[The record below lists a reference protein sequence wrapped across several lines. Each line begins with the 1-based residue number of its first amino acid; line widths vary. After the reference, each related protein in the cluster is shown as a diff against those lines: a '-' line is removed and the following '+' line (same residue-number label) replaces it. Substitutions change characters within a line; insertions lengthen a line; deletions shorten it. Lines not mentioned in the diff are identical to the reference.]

1 MALWGWARATHFVL
15 GDDAMAK
22 LPNVKRLLGEINARP
37 AAQRVD
43 ALKTQFNFKTEMDEQ
58 ARKAFFPHM
67 A

>member
-1 MALWGWARATHFVL
+1 MDR
-15 GDDAMAK
+15 
-22 LPNVKRLLGEINARP
+22 LPNVKRLLDDINARP

-43 ALKTQFNFKTEMDEQ
+43 ALRTRFKFKTEMDEQ

>member
-1 MALWGWARATHFVL
+1 
-15 GDDAMAK
+15 
-22 LPNVKRLLGEINARP
+22 LGEINARP

-43 ALKTQFNFKTEMDEQ
+43 ALKAQYTFKSEMDEQ

>member
-1 MALWGWARATHFVL
+1 
-15 GDDAMAK
+15 MAK